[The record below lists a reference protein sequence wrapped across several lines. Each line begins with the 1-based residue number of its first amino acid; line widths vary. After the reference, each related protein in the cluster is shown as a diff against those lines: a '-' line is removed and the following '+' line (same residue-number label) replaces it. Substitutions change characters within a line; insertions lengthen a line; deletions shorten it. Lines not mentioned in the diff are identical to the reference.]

1 MTRRHA
7 APAAALAAVAV
18 LAGCGD
24 SNKQLSYSDFI
35 SQANTICREGN
46 AELAK
51 AGQNS
56 DLGKILDKYLKKF
69 EDLKPPDKLKPDYD
83 EFVAITQQQV
93 DKLNAKDV
101 DGANA
106 LGPKSNEVAS
116 RMGTA
121 ECINE

>member
-7 APAAALAAVAV
+7 ALAAAVATAV
-18 LAGCGD
+18 LAGCGGD

-35 SQANTICREGN
+35 SKANKVCADGN

-51 AGQNS
+51 VQDAERTGEV
-56 DLGKILDKYLKKF
+56 LDKYRKKL

-83 EFVAITQQQV
+83 EFVSITRQQV
-93 DKLNAKDV
+93 DKLEGGDF

-106 LGPKSNEVAS
+106 LGPKSNDVAA
-116 RMGTA
+116 RMGTR
-121 ECINE
+121 ECVSE